1 MKKTDNYKDFLNKF
15 NMLTTLNEK
24 EKEILDSIRF
34 RDEDQSQKSGAI
46 LAFSGLM
53 IATSTVQL
61 TSSPDSIL
69 YIQPEGFMMLVNKI
83 GLIVLFISSFI
94 SLRGMTLSSVY
105 SDNKEEALPQF
116 ARHISRRASL
126 VKYAIFIAAFGSILI
141 LASFFYALFL

>member
-1 MKKTDNYKDFLNKF
+1 MKKTDDFKIFLDKF

-24 EKEILDSIRF
+24 EKEILESIRF

-61 TSSPDSIL
+61 SCSPDSIL
-69 YIQPEGFMMLVNKI
+69 YIQPKDLMMLVNKI

-94 SLRGMTLSSVY
+94 SLRGMTLSGVY
-105 SDNKEEALPQF
+105 SDKKEKALPEF
-116 ARHISRRASL
+116 ARHISRRASM
-126 VKYAIFIAAFGSILI
+126 VKSSIIVAAFGSVLI
-141 LASFFYALFL
+141 LVSFFYALFF

>member
-1 MKKTDNYKDFLNKF
+1 
-15 NMLTTLNEK
+15 MLTTLNEK
-24 EKEILDSIRF
+24 EKAILESTRF

-61 TSSPDSIL
+61 SSSPDSIL
-69 YIQPEGFMMLVNKI
+69 HIHAEDFMMLVNKI

-105 SDNKEEALPQF
+105 ANNKEEALQQF
-116 ARHISRRASL
+116 SRHISRRANM
-126 VKYAIFIAAFGSILI
+126 VKYAIFVAAIGSILI
-141 LASFFYALFL
+141 LASFFYALFF

>member
-1 MKKTDNYKDFLNKF
+1 MKKTDDFKTFLDKF
-15 NMLTTLNEK
+15 NMLTTLNDQEK
-24 EKEILDSIRF
+24 QILESIRF

-61 TSSPDSIL
+61 SSSPDSIL
-69 YIQPEGFMMLVNKI
+69 YIQSESFMMLVNKI

-94 SLRGMTLSSVY
+94 SLRGMTLSGVY
-105 SDNKEEALPQF
+105 SNKKEEALPEF
-116 ARHISRRASL
+116 ARHISRRAGLLKS
-126 VKYAIFIAAFGSILI
+126 AIFSAAFGSILI